1 MRIKEGFVKTEIA
14 DKTVVIPVGE
24 KTVDFSG
31 IISLNETGAFLW
43 DLLSKDVTR
52 DVLLTALL
60 DEYETSKAN
69 AEKDIDAFLQALRE
83 KDILCD

>member
-1 MRIKEGFVKTEIA
+1 MRIKEGFIKTEIA
-14 DKTVVIPVGE
+14 DKTVVIPVGD

-43 DLLSKDVTR
+43 DLLLSDVTR
-52 DVLLTALL
+52 DTLTAALL
-60 DEYETSKAN
+60 NEYEIGKDT

-83 KDILCD
+83 KDVLCD

>member
-43 DLLSKDVTR
+43 DLLSNDVTR
-52 DVLLTALL
+52 DALLTALL
-60 DEYETSKAN
+60 DEYETSEAT
-69 AEKDIDAFLQALRE
+69 AEKDIDAFLQTLRE
-83 KDILCD
+83 KDILCE

>member
-1 MRIKEGFVKTEIA
+1 MRIKEGFIKTEIA
-14 DKTVVIPVGE
+14 DKTVVIPVGD

-43 DLLSKDVTR
+43 DLLLSDVTR
-52 DVLLTALL
+52 DTLTAALL
-60 DEYETSKAN
+60 NEYEIGIDT

-83 KDILCD
+83 KDVLSD

>member
-1 MRIKEGFVKTEIA
+1 MRIKEGFIKTEIA
-14 DKTVVIPVGE
+14 DKTVVIPVGD

-43 DLLSKDVTR
+43 DLLLSDVTR
-52 DVLLTALL
+52 DTLTAALL
-60 DEYETSKAN
+60 NEYEIGKVT

-83 KDILCD
+83 KDVLCD

>member
-1 MRIKEGFVKTEIA
+1 MRIIEGFIKTEIA
-14 DKTVVIPVGE
+14 DKTVVIPVGD

-43 DLLSKDVTR
+43 DLLLSDVTR
-52 DVLLTALL
+52 DTLTAALL
-60 DEYETSKAN
+60 NEYEIGKDT

-83 KDILCD
+83 KDVLCD

>member
-1 MRIKEGFVKTEIA
+1 MRSKEGFIKTEIA
-14 DKTVVIPVGE
+14 DKTVVIPVGD

-43 DLLSKDVTR
+43 DLLLSDVTR
-52 DVLLTALL
+52 DTLTAALL
-60 DEYETSKAN
+60 NEYEIGKDT

-83 KDILCD
+83 KDVLCD

>member
-24 KTVDFSG
+24 ITVDFSG

-52 DVLLTALL
+52 DALLTALL
-60 DEYETSKAN
+60 DEYETSEAT
-69 AEKDIDAFLQALRE
+69 AEKDIDAFLQTLRE